1 MRFLGTSTSY
11 GGDRVYTVQPQGYLN
26 ATENADRVISRVL
39 EPAIRNKR
47 CVRMTDNM
55 IVGGNTP
62 AEAAKNYEMVLKM
75 VVLRG

>member
-1 MRFLGTSTSY
+1 
-11 GGDRVYTVQPQGYLN
+11 
-26 ATENADRVISRVL
+26 
-39 EPAIRNKR
+39 
-47 CVRMTDNM
+47 MTDNM